1 MCEMKKS
8 PSAEC
13 GGRCVSEIQ
22 IHLEVL
28 PAMDTTTRGIFAEI
42 TLGIFLRDREG
53 READEAIIVIP

>member
-1 MCEMKKS
+1 MCETKKS

-42 TLGIFLRDREG
+42 TLCIFLRDREG
-53 READEAIIVIP
+53 READKAIIVIP

>member
-1 MCEMKKS
+1 MRNKKIS
-8 PSAEC
+8 LRKS
-13 GGRCVSEIQ
+13 GGRFVSQIQ